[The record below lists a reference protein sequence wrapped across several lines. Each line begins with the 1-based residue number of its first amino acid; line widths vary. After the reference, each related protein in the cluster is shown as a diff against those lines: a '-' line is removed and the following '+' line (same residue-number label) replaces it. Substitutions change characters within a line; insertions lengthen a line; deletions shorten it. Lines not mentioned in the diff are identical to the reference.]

1 MVTLK
6 IRGAERNS
14 RARTEGPKGA
24 ANLIIRPSLI
34 GFVRPRFEP
43 RICFHQTDPDPKHF
57 KSDRLR
63 HGTGDSDFRPKKK
76 TLRCRK
82 KQTPSFSGISSNPL
96 RVCVVGS
103 GPTGFYTAE
112 KMLKAHQQA
121 QVDIVDRLP
130 TPFGLVR
137 SGVAPD
143 HPETKG
149 DPFWLQGSGEVK
161 EVLSYAVLWLFR
173 CFGVVVVKKENSAES
188 LIKPNLCNHVFTH
201 SHIELSLP
209 ENLQQIVINQFSRV
223 AQQERCSF
231 FGNVTLGSSISL
243 SELRELYHVV
253 VLAYGAESD
262 RSVGIPGENL
272 KGIHSAR
279 EFVWWYNGHPDGQNL
294 EPDLKSTDTAVILG
308 QGNVALDVAR
318 ILLRPTTELATTDI
332 ASHALAT
339 LEESCIRVVY
349 LVGRRG
355 PAQAACT
362 AKELREILGIHN
374 VDIFIQESDLLLTP
388 VDEEELKSN
397 RIQRRVH
404 ELLSKAARSKPKH
417 VGLNQRELRFV
428 FFRKPNDF
436 QESKERAG
444 HVSGVHFEKTLSIAG
459 VSHGKQIAIGTGEF
473 EDIKCG
479 MVLKSIG
486 YKSVPVDGLPFDHK
500 KGIVPND
507 RGRVLSDSSDP
518 TVPEKGLYVCGW
530 LKRGPTG
537 IIATNLYCAE
547 ETVSSISEDLEKG
560 GLIPSSALEKPG
572 RVGLLQLLHD
582 RNVRIVSF
590 SDWEKIDSE
599 ERRLG
604 SLRNKPREKLATWD
618 ELYKAIS

>member
-1 MVTLK
+1 MQKLGLL
-6 IRGAERNS
+6 GAR
-14 RARTEGPKGA
+14 RW
-24 ANLIIRPSLI
+24 L
-34 GFVRPRFEP
+34 
-43 RICFHQTDPDPKHF
+43 
-57 KSDRLR
+57 
-63 HGTGDSDFRPKKK
+63 
-76 TLRCRK
+76 CR
-82 KQTPSFSGISSNPL
+82 SISSNPL

-103 GPTGFYTAE
+103 GPAGFYTAE

-121 QVDIVDRLP
+121 HVDIIDRLS

-143 HPETKG
+143 HPETKDLRCLLPIFSRMDFEVYLKKYFKTSNFTFLG
-149 DPFWLQGSGEVK
+149 AGGFSTFFGESNTV
-161 EVLSYAVLWLFR
+161 
-173 CFGVVVVKKENSAES
+173 
-188 LIKPNLCNHVFTH
+188 
-201 SHIELSLP
+201 ELSLP

-223 AQQERCSF
+223 AHHERCSF
-231 FGNVTLGSSISL
+231 LGNVTLGSSISL
-243 SELRELYHVV
+243 SELRDLYHVVRLSGSGFYVLMV

-262 RSVGIPGENL
+262 RSLGIPGENL
-272 KGIHSAR
+272 KGIHLAR
-279 EFVWWYNGHPDGQNL
+279 EFVWWYNGHPDGRNL

-339 LEESCIRVVY
+339 LEESSIRVVY

-404 ELLSKAARSKPKH
+404 ELLSKAATSKPKH
-417 VGLNQRELRFV
+417 ACLNQRELHFV
-428 FFRKPNDF
+428 FFRKPNSF
-436 QESKERAG
+436 QESKDRAG
-444 HVSGVHFEKTLSIAG
+444 HVSGMHFEKTVLQG
-459 VSHGKQIAIGTGEF
+459 VSPGKQIAVGAGEF

-479 MVLKSIG
+479 MALKSIG
-486 YKSVPVDGLPFDHK
+486 YRSVPVDGLPFDHK
-500 KGIVPND
+500 KDPS
-507 RGRVLSDSSDP
+507 VL
-518 TVPEKGLYVCGW
+518 EKGLYVCGW

-547 ETVSSISEDLEKG
+547 ETVSSISADLEKG
-560 GLIPSSALEKPG
+560 GLIWSSTLPKPG
-572 RVGLLQLLHD
+572 RDGLLQLLHD
-582 RNVRIVSF
+582 RNIRVVSL

-604 SLRNKPREKLATWD
+604 SSRNKPREKLASWD
-618 ELYKAIS
+618 ELYKTTS